1 MKRKKQKKGEPSA
14 VLKSL
19 SNPLFRLQVVPSAK
33 GKGSY
38 NRKNDRKFDES
49 SRVRIG
55 SVLTRKG
62 LSMVLLAKRH
72 A

>member
-19 SNPLFRLQVVPSAK
+19 MNPLFRQQVVPSGK

-38 NRKNDRKFDES
+38 NRKNSRKFDES
-49 SRVRIG
+49 SRVDTA
-55 SVLTRKG
+55 VVYTREG
-62 LSMVLLAKRH
+62 FYMVLSAKRR

>member
-1 MKRKKQKKGEPSA
+1 M
-14 VLKSL
+14 LKSL
-19 SNPLFRLQVVPSAK
+19 MNPLFRQQVVPSGK

-49 SRVRIG
+49 SRVG
-55 SVLTRKG
+55 TELVSTREG
-62 LSMVLLAKRH
+62 FSMVLSAKRR